1 MRRAALG
8 ILAVLAGIPAPAR
21 AQPLPER
28 DLPPVLRPWSA
39 WIRDEIPDRVCT
51 AVGGST
57 ICLWPGRLDLRLAA
71 EGGTFTLEAYA
82 DRALDLRLPG
92 DEQRWPQDVR
102 LDGRPAVVIDRDN
115 APALRL
121 PAGTHRIEGRYVWTH
136 LPDSLPVPPR
146 LALVDLAVS
155 GRRVPQP
162 RRDEAGLV
170 WLRTEG
176 ESTAT
181 AESLRL
187 QAFRRAVD
195 GIPMWVETRLSLE
208 VSGKA
213 REIELA
219 GALLPGTVVVA
230 VSGGLPARID
240 EAGRLRVQV
249 RAGTFAVTV
258 LARVE
263 GKPDVLTRP
272 PVVDPWPAREVWV
285 FAANETLRQVELS
298 GPQPVDPSRTDLPA
312 EWRALPAFLVEPD
325 GRLALKE
332 VRRGEAE
339 APPDRVRLSR
349 EIWLDINGRGFTVR
363 DTFSGALSRTWRLDL
378 PRPAEPGRVSVDST
392 EQLITANPATQAP
405 GVELRRGALNLQA
418 DSRVPRGGPLRAVG
432 WSADVEALAA
442 TLHLPPGWSLLAA
455 TGVDQA
461 PGAWT
466 GRWTLLGFFFVLV
479 VALATGRLFGRAW
492 GVIALLAVVF
502 LYDEPGAPFLVWLS
516 LLGATALSA
525 VAPEGW
531 LRRLA
536 RIWRGASLLTLL
548 VILVPFVRDQVR
560 EALYPQIRATA
571 AFEDLLAPTSRGIAE
586 NAPVAAPVP
595 AAIPPATAVPQQPQA
610 PAMDKEELDRRRLED
625 VKKGAGIEGGIVG
638 GAVGG
643 LPDGFQA
650 DEVKPQEQTR
660 PPARQSYSLST
671 VNSALEQDPR
681 AVVQTGPGVPNWSWD
696 SYGLGW
702 TGPVKSDQTIRLW
715 LISPGM
721 NRLLT
726 VIRLLLMLILAF
738 RLLIDGGSR
747 ASRPSPAGAAA
758 VAALLLFAMATR
770 TAGAQDAI
778 PDREMLDDMKTRL
791 SRLEPC
797 QPNCL
802 STSTLHV
809 RLAGDTLAF
818 EAEVHAADSGAWPL
832 PGPPASW
839 TPSAV
844 TVDGQGTGALARL
857 DDGFL
862 YVRLAPGVH
871 RVRVSGPV
879 PSADTLTLQLPQRP
893 RRADADTPGWDVAGL
908 RADGPPDGSIQL
920 SRRLRAGERAREET
934 GAGYAPWL
942 EVRRTLSIGLTWRV
956 ATHVRRVSPTGS
968 PVALRVPLIAGEAP
982 TEADLQTEN
991 GTALVSLARD
1001 QSEAGWS
1008 STLAT
1013 ADTLTLT
1020 APQGQPWSEI
1030 WDVECTVIWQC
1041 ETSGLVPVTH
1051 QRAGALAPEFRPW
1064 PGEALT
1070 VRFRHPAAVAGQT
1083 LTLQSIR
1090 VETTPGERLTNT
1102 SLTIATRASREEALV
1117 LTVPSDAEMQE
1128 LTVTGRTRPAKP
1140 DQGRLRVT
1148 VPAGAQNVVVR
1159 WREPRGMRFYQR
1171 APSVGLPLPAVN
1183 VETVLHLPENRWLLF
1198 ARGPSW
1204 GPAVLFWG
1212 YLIFALVVAL
1222 AVGVFTDTPLGIGA
1236 WLLLALGLTQTS
1248 AVGGL
1253 IVTGLFIVLAW
1264 RARHPASSPL
1274 AHDAI
1279 QLVLVVWIVIA
1290 LAVLY
1295 DVVQQ
1300 GLLFRPDM
1308 QVAGAES
1315 SNTVLRWYADR
1326 VENATPPVAV
1336 VSLPLW
1342 VYRTLMLGW
1351 ALWLAAS
1358 LVRWSGWSWRA
1369 LNEGGLWRPLPR
1381 RARKPAPPPPPPAT
1395 TGPADSTDNP
1405 TPGA

>member
-8 ILAVLAGIPAPAR
+8 ILAVLAGIPGAVG

-39 WIRDEIPDRVCT
+39 WIHDEIPDRVCT
-51 AVGGST
+51 AVQGNAV
-57 ICLWPGRLDLRLAA
+57 CLWPGRLDLRLAG

-92 DEQRWPQDVR
+92 DVQRWPQDVR
-102 LDGRPAVVIDRDN
+102 MDGRPAVVIERDEG
-115 APALRL
+115 PALRL
-121 PAGTHRIEGRYVWTH
+121 PAGTHRIDGRFVWTH
-136 LPDSLPVPPR
+136 LPDSIPVPPR
-146 LALVDLAVS
+146 LALVDLAVA
-155 GRRVPQP
+155 GRRVPLP

-176 ESTAT
+176 ESTAS

-187 QAFRRAVD
+187 QAFRRVAD

-213 REIELA
+213 REIELT
-219 GALLPGTVVVA
+219 GALLPGTTVVA
-230 VSGGLPARID
+230 VSGDLPARID
-240 EAGRLRVQV
+240 EAGRLRIQV

-258 LARVE
+258 LARVD
-263 GKPDVLTRP
+263 GRPDAIARAA
-272 PVVDPWPAREVWV
+272 VVEPWPPREVWV

-298 GPQPVDPSRTDLPA
+298 GPQPVDPSRTDLPP

-325 GRLALKE
+325 ARLTLKE

-339 APPDRVRLSR
+339 AAPDRIQLRR
-349 EIWLDINGRGFTVR
+349 ELWLDIAGRGFTVR
-363 DTFSGALSRTWRLDL
+363 DTFAGSLSRTWRLDL
-378 PRPAEPGRVSVDST
+378 QRPAEPGRISVDAT
-392 EQLITANPATQAP
+392 EQLITANPTTQAP
-405 GVELRRGALNLQA
+405 GVELRRGALKLEA
-418 DSRVPRGGPLRAVG
+418 DSRVARAGRLPAVG
-432 WSADVEALAA
+432 WSADVEQLAA

-479 VALATGRLFGRAW
+479 VALATGRLFGRGW
-492 GVIALLAVVF
+492 GVVALLAVVF

-536 RIWRGASLLTLL
+536 RIWRGASLLVLL

-560 EALYPQIRATA
+560 EALYPQTRGSET
-571 AFEDLLAPTSRGIAE
+571 FSELLSS
-586 NAPVAAPVP
+586 PVATRAVP
-595 AAIPPATAVPQQPQA
+595 APMAPPATVVPQLSVIPKENADQPQQPA
-610 PAMDKEELDRRRLED
+610 YPAATDR
-625 VKKGAGIEGGIVG
+625 VGVEGGVVG
-638 GAVGG
+638 GVVGG
-643 LPDGFQA
+643 VPDGFAPQE
-650 DEVKPQEQTR
+650 EVKVERST
-660 PPARQSYSLST
+660 ATRQSTYSM
-671 VNSALEQDPR
+671 NIALEQDPR
-681 AVVQTGPGVPNWSWD
+681 AVVQTGPGVPNWSWS

-715 LISPGM
+715 LVSPGM

-726 VIRLLLMLILAF
+726 LVRLFLVLLLAV
-738 RLLIDGGSR
+738 RLLIDGSSL
-747 ASRPSPAGAAA
+747 ASRPSPTVAAA
-758 VAALLLFAMATR
+758 VLLLFALAAGP
-770 TAGAQDAI
+770 AGAQDAI
-778 PDREMLDDMKTRL
+778 PDRELREEMKTRL
-791 SRLEPC
+791 SRLEAC
-797 QPNCL
+797 QPNCV

-809 RLAGDTLAF
+809 RLAGDTLGF
-818 EAEVHAADSGAWPL
+818 EAEIHAADSGAWPL

-839 TPSAV
+839 TPASV
-844 TVDGQGTGALARL
+844 SVDGQSTSALARL

-862 YVRLAPGVH
+862 YVRVAPGVH
-871 RVRVSGPV
+871 RVVASGPV
-879 PSADTLTLQLPQRP
+879 PRADTLTLQLPQRP

-920 SRRLRAGERAREET
+920 SRRMRAGERAREES

-942 EVRRTLSIGLTWRV
+942 EITRTLRIGLTWRV
-956 ATHVRRVSPTGS
+956 HTAVRRVSPTGT
-968 PVALRVPLIAGEAP
+968 PIALRVPLLAGEAP

-991 GTALVSLARD
+991 GVALVSLARD
-1001 QSEAGWS
+1001 QTEAGWS
-1008 STLAT
+1008 STLT
-1013 ADTLTLT
+1013 TTDTLNLT
-1020 APQGQPWSEI
+1020 APEGQPWSEVWRI
-1030 WDVECTVIWQC
+1030 ECGVIWQC
-1041 ETSGLVPVTH
+1041 EIAGIVPVSH
-1051 QRAGALAPEFRPW
+1051 QRQGVLAPEVRPW
-1064 PGEALT
+1064 PGESLT
-1070 VRFRHPAAVAGQT
+1070 LRFRHPTAVPGQT
-1083 LTLQSIR
+1083 LTLQALR
-1090 VETTPGERLTNT
+1090 LETTPGERLTTT
-1102 SLTIATRASREEALV
+1102 SLTVTTRASREEALV
-1117 LTVPSDAEMQE
+1117 LTLPGDAEVQE
-1128 LTVTGRTRPAKP
+1128 VTVTGRTRPAKP

-1148 VPAGAQNVVVR
+1148 VPAGTQTVVAK

-1171 APSVGLPLPAVN
+1171 APTVGLPVPAVN
-1183 VETVLHLPENRWLLF
+1183 VETILHLPDNRWLLF
-1198 ARGPSW
+1198 TRGPSW

-1212 YLIFALVVAL
+1212 YLVFALVVAFVL
-1222 AVGVFTDTPLGIGA
+1222 GVFTDTPLGIGA
-1236 WLLLALGLTQTS
+1236 WLFLALGLTQTS
-1248 AVGGL
+1248 ALGGL
-1253 IVTGLFIVLAW
+1253 IVAGLFIALAW
-1264 RARHPASSPL
+1264 RARHNASSAL

-1279 QLVLVVWIVIA
+1279 QIVLVLWTVIA

-1326 VENATPPVAV
+1326 VEGATPAAAV
-1336 VSLPLW
+1336 ISLPLW
-1342 VYRTLMLGW
+1342 VYRTLMLAW

-1358 LVRWSGWSWRA
+1358 LVRWAGWSWRS
-1369 LNEGGLWRPLPR
+1369 LNEGGLWRPFPR
-1381 RARKPAPPPPPPAT
+1381 RPRKTTAPVSPPPV
-1395 TGPADSTDNP
+1395 
-1405 TPGA
+1405 PGAPASPNAPGSVSPRDEP

>member
-1 MRRAALG
+1 
-8 ILAVLAGIPAPAR
+8 
-21 AQPLPER
+21 
-28 DLPPVLRPWSA
+28 
-39 WIRDEIPDRVCT
+39 
-51 AVGGST
+51 
-57 ICLWPGRLDLRLAA
+57 
-71 EGGTFTLEAYA
+71 
-82 DRALDLRLPG
+82 
-92 DEQRWPQDVR
+92 
-102 LDGRPAVVIDRDN
+102 
-115 APALRL
+115 
-121 PAGTHRIEGRYVWTH
+121 
-136 LPDSLPVPPR
+136 
-146 LALVDLAVS
+146 
-155 GRRVPQP
+155 
-162 RRDEAGLV
+162 
-170 WLRTEG
+170 
-176 ESTAT
+176 
-181 AESLRL
+181 
-187 QAFRRAVD
+187 
-195 GIPMWVETRLSLE
+195 
-208 VSGKA
+208 
-213 REIELA
+213 
-219 GALLPGTVVVA
+219 
-230 VSGGLPARID
+230 
-240 EAGRLRVQV
+240 
-249 RAGTFAVTV
+249 
-258 LARVE
+258 
-263 GKPDVLTRP
+263 
-272 PVVDPWPAREVWV
+272 
-285 FAANETLRQVELS
+285 
-298 GPQPVDPSRTDLPA
+298 
-312 EWRALPAFLVEPD
+312 
-325 GRLALKE
+325 
-332 VRRGEAE
+332 
-339 APPDRVRLSR
+339 
-349 EIWLDINGRGFTVR
+349 VR

-879 PSADTLTLQLPQRP
+879 PPADTLTLQLPQRP

-1279 QLVLVVWIVIA
+1279 QIVLVVWIVIA

>member
-8 ILAVLAGIPAPAR
+8 ILAVFACIPGPAR

-39 WIRDEIPDRVCT
+39 WIRDEIPDRACT

-71 EGGTFTLEAYA
+71 DGGTFALEAYA
-82 DRALDLRLPG
+82 DRTLDLRLPG
-92 DEQRWPQDVR
+92 DAQRWPQDVR
-102 LDGRPAVVIDRDN
+102 LDGRLAVVIDRED
-115 APALRL
+115 APTLRL
-121 PAGTHRIEGRYVWTH
+121 PTGTHRIDGRFAWTH

-187 QAFRRAVD
+187 QAFRRVVD
-195 GIPMWVETRLSLE
+195 GIPMWIETRLSLE

-213 REIELA
+213 REIELT

-230 VSGGLPARID
+230 VSGDLPARID

-263 GKPDVLTRP
+263 GRPDVLTRA
-272 PVVDPWPAREVWV
+272 PVAEPWPPREVWV

-298 GPQPVDPSRTDLPA
+298 GPQPVDPSRTELPA
-312 EWRALPAFLVEPD
+312 EWRALPAFLVERD

-332 VRRGEAE
+332 VRRGEPE
-339 APPDRVRLSR
+339 APPDRLRLSR

-378 PRPAEPGRVSVDST
+378 PKPAEPGRVSVDST
-392 EQLITANPATQAP
+392 EQLITANPTTQAP

-461 PGAWT
+461 SGAWT

-536 RIWRGASLLTLL
+536 RIWRGASLLALL

-560 EALYPQIRATA
+560 EALYPQIRSASPFA
-571 AFEDLLAPTSRGIAE
+571 YLGAERSRGVAGIAE
-586 NAPVAAPVP
+586 NDAPVP
-595 AAIPPATAVPQQPQA
+595 AATTAMPPPPQAPQLPQQPL
-610 PAMDKEELDRRRLED
+610 PPKGYVDKNKVATGVD
-625 VKKGAGIEGGIVG
+625 GGVVG
-638 GAVGG
+638 GVVGG
-643 LPDGFQA
+643 VPDGFMA
-650 DEVKPQEQTR
+650 DVEVKRQAQAQ
-660 PPARQSYSLST
+660 PPLEPPYALST

-681 AVVQTGPGVPNWSWD
+681 AVVQTGPGVPTWSWD

-702 TGPVKSDQTIRLW
+702 TGPVKSDQTVRLW
-715 LISPGM
+715 LVSPGL
-721 NRLLT
+721 NRFLT
-726 VIRLLLMLILAF
+726 VIRLLLMLILAV
-738 RLLIDGGSR
+738 RLLIGGEPR
-747 ASRPSPAGAAA
+747 PSRPSPANAAA
-758 VAALLLFAMATR
+758 VAALLLFAM
-770 TAGAQDAI
+770 TARPAAAQDAI
-778 PDREMLDDMKTRL
+778 PDREMLDDLKTRL

-809 RLAGDTLAF
+809 RLSGDTLTF

-844 TVDGQGTGALARL
+844 AVDGQATGALARL

-862 YVRLAPGVH
+862 YVRVGPGVH
-871 RVRVSGPV
+871 RVRLSGPV
-879 PSADTLTLQLPQRP
+879 PPADTLTLQLPQRP

-920 SRRLRAGERAREET
+920 SRRLRAGERAREES

-956 ATHVRRVSPTGS
+956 LTHVRRVSPTGS
-968 PVALRVPLIAGEAP
+968 PITLRVPLIAGEAP

-991 GTALVSLARD
+991 GTALVSLSRD
-1001 QSEAGWS
+1001 QTDAGWS

-1013 ADTLTLT
+1013 TDTLTLT
-1020 APQGQPWSEI
+1020 APPGQPWSEI
-1030 WDVECTVIWQC
+1030 WHVECTVIWQC
-1041 ETSGLVPVTH
+1041 ETSGLVPVAH
-1051 QRAGALAPEFRPW
+1051 QHAGTLAPEFRPW
-1064 PGEALT
+1064 PGESLT
-1070 VRFRHPAAVAGQT
+1070 VRFRHPAAVSGQT
-1083 LTLQSIR
+1083 LTLQSMR
-1090 VETTPGERLTNT
+1090 LETVPGERLTNT
-1102 SLTIATRASREEALV
+1102 SLTITTRASREEALV
-1117 LTVPSDAEMQE
+1117 LTVPPDAEVQE
-1128 LTVTGRTRPAKP
+1128 LTVTGRARPAKP

-1148 VPAGAQNVVVR
+1148 VPAGSQNVVVR

-1198 ARGPSW
+1198 TRGPSW

-1212 YLIFALVVAL
+1212 YLIFAIVVAL

-1248 AVGGL
+1248 ALGGL
-1253 IVTGLFIVLAW
+1253 VVAGLFIVLAW
-1264 RARHPASSPL
+1264 RARRSASSAL

-1279 QLVLVVWIVIA
+1279 QLVLVVWILIA

-1308 QVAGAES
+1308 QVVGAES
-1315 SNTVLRWYADR
+1315 SNAVLRWYADR
-1326 VENATPPVAV
+1326 VESATPPAAV

-1358 LVRWSGWSWRA
+1358 LVQWSGWSWRA

-1381 RARKPAPPPPPPAT
+1381 PPRKPKPAAPAPPAPPA
-1395 TGPADSTDNP
+1395 PEP
-1405 TPGA
+1405 